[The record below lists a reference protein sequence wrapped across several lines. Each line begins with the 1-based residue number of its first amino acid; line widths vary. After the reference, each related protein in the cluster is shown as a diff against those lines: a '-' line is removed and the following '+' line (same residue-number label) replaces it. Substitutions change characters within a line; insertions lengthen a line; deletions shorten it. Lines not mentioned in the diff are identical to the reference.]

1 MIQNNITQ
9 LQIQE
14 AVCDLMLRKRR
25 LIKIMLKKKSSYY
38 MILFIQNGTNGKIQ
52 DKKYI
57 SDCQKPEEGSG
68 KWMWTIP
75 WNKIAMV
82 A

>member
-1 MIQNNITQ
+1 
-9 LQIQE
+9 
-14 AVCDLMLRKRR
+14 
-25 LIKIMLKKKSSYY
+25 